1 MTIAPPE
8 SLLRPEDVEFFER
21 ELASFVPDRVFDAH
35 THLWDHRLIP
45 WSISG
50 EGPQDAGYSEYM
62 QLMQDLHPGRRA
74 TALFIPAVSLDKKGA
89 FDEENEWISV
99 EVLCR

>member
-74 TALFIPAVSLDKKGA
+74 AALFIPAVSLVMLR
-89 FDEENEWISV
+89 FNTF
-99 EVLCR
+99 